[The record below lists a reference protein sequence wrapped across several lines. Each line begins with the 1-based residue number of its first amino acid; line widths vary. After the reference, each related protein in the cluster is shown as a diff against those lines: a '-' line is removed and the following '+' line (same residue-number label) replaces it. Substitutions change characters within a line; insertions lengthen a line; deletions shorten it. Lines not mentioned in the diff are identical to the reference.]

1 MARALVDHVVEL
13 LLAPADFRLREPDD
27 DVGELVRS
35 DDDLVVWDVISPGW
49 RAGSR
54 ELGGFP
60 GVAGDRFEARATF
73 PATRRSDGLLLRDGG
88 DLGDLDTDGDG
99 VYRYRYTT
107 DADAGA
113 DRTVRTPRLV
123 AAGVREWKAIEPLI
137 RVPEAPDDVV
147 GAGAGVTFRLW
158 DGTDELYHDGAEW
171 RAADPGEWNTEAE
184 LVARFP
190 ELPGNVRT
198 LALLARLGTD
208 DERLAPAFYGA
219 RVCYRCRQVDALDDA
234 LIRTVLASL
243 RDELLVPGVAV
254 WNTTATTPS
263 VDLASE
269 VSGEW
274 AYDVQAVGAV
284 FNLTD
289 DPDEL
294 IELPG
299 SFAGGVWTPTTP
311 IASGKQVRLEFT
323 YLPHLVASMHYDAVQ
338 LDTLPAVYLGTAG
351 EPTSVQ
357 LGGYFEVRDTTVA
370 VPTSERLRIPA
381 SVQQPVEV
389 RMVAGLASDTRRL
402 RQALT
407 AWLGEAGVRIL
418 ISPVTGELI
427 EVRQVTPPAD
437 TGGAFAQGVVEARA
451 GWLLTYPRAGRET
464 TTTTNLLR
472 DGGLTVTTD

>member
-27 DVGELVRS
+27 DVGELLRS

-49 RAGSR
+49 RAGSL

-73 PATRRSDGLLLRDGG
+73 PATRRSDGQVLRDGG
-88 DLGDLDTDGDG
+88 DLGDLDPDGDG

-107 DADAGA
+107 DDDAGD

-123 AAGVREWKAIEPLI
+123 AEGVREWKAIEPLI
-137 RVPEAPDDVV
+137 RVPEAPADVDGD
-147 GAGAGVTFRLW
+147 GAAVTFRLW
-158 DGTDELYHDGAEW
+158 DGADELYHDGTEW
-171 RAADPGEWNTEAE
+171 RVADPGEWNTEAE

-198 LALLARLGTD
+198 LALVARLGTSD
-208 DERLAPAFYGA
+208 ARLAPAFYGC

-234 LIRTVLASL
+234 LIRTVVASL

-254 WNTTATTPS
+254 WDTTSTTSS
-263 VDLASE
+263 VNLAAE
-269 VSGEW
+269 VSGEF

-294 IELPG
+294 AELAG
-299 SFAGGVWTPTTP
+299 TFAAGVWTPTTP
-311 IASGKQVRLEFT
+311 IASSKRVRFEFS
-323 YLPHLVASMHYDAVQ
+323 YLPHLVASLHYEAVQ
-338 LDTLPAVYLGTAG
+338 LETLPAVYLAATG
-351 EPTSVQ
+351 EGKVVQ
-357 LGGYFEVRDTTVA
+357 LGGELLVRDVTAA
-370 VPTSERLRIPA
+370 VPTAERQRIPA
-381 SVQQPVEV
+381 SVQQPLEL
-389 RMVAGLASDTRRL
+389 RLVAGLASDCRRL
-402 RQALT
+402 RQAL
-407 AWLGEAGVRIL
+407 ANWLGEAGVRIL
-418 ISPVTGELI
+418 ISPETGELI